1 MSVQTPKQGLLCGQG
16 EVGFNGAFAGTATPP
31 IHGWYWCGS
40 NAGWERWTRFGTN
53 DNNSV
58 TTQNKTKPLLQS
70 HGTFSL
76 CSRQQSR
83 WLKIFTKSFFFS
95 SSPHMI
101 CDLWQKTKMR
111 IIQPTLNSLLSVA
124 MCSDFQLTKKVIS
137 ALLSVHSPPSPI
149 CPSLLSWSKP
159 VSRSNSHTKYRY
171 VSTSWTR
178 LKRHQR
184 KPT

>member
-1 MSVQTPKQGLLCGQG
+1 MCSLVPATLSRRMSVQTPKQGLLCGQG

-83 WLKIFTKSFFFS
+83 WLKIFTKSFFFFFS
-95 SSPHMI
+95 AY
-101 CDLWQKTKMR
+101 DLWFMTKDKDENHSAN
-111 IIQPTLNSLLSVA
+111 PKLSAFSSNV
-124 MCSDFQLTKKVIS
+124 LWLS
-137 ALLSVHSPPSPI
+137 AN
-149 CPSLLSWSKP
+149 KE
-159 VSRSNSHTKYRY
+159 SNFCFV
-171 VSTSWTR
+171 VSTLTS
-178 LKRHQR
+178 
-184 KPT
+184 